1 VAAGLGLVVV
11 LSAGTG
17 RAASDPGCTTTGTS
31 LYFGNGINTSYDE
44 AWEDAD
50 DDLPGLA
57 AEAKLNDLVAVGVA
71 YNHTDGFLADVIQTL
86 EQKEEEDPRFG
97 WYLLNNISGYLVR
110 GLAVIGV
117 LDLPPNA
124 TALIATLQAVINQ
137 GLADSN
143 RQPGTFYD
151 SDVGDQVSGYDEDL
165 MVNGYRVIVVAHSQ
179 GTLYAN
185 AARAALAGVDPANL
199 GSFGIVA
206 VGDAAETAFN
216 GYVTSN
222 HDLVIDALRTLGRTV
237 LPANTNVPVSVGDFT
252 GHLFEATYINA
263 QLPARANVVAL
274 LATVA
279 KGLTYPTI
287 ASSCGPPSGCAFNGG
302 SATALYSGVL
312 APGDRQAYPLEL
324 SAGQGVGIRVAQIGT
339 GTFIPVLTVYGPTG
353 AVITSALGTDVA
365 GSFFSAQAAGR
376 YEVVVSDGS
385 TSSTSTGAYNLYLAV
400 VPGADAC
407 GVLAPGAIVSGQL
420 AEGAIDS
427 YTFTANAGETIE
439 LRVTDTLAGSFV
451 PTVAIYNPTG
461 GLVSSALGTNVA
473 AAGFSAATTGSY
485 TVLIDDS
492 SSGLASTGPY
502 LIYFTKAPGA
512 DADGVLTPGAVV
524 SGQLAEGAIDS
535 YTFTANAGD
544 RIDLRVTDTVA
555 GSFIPTV
562 AIYNPTGGLVSSAL
576 GTNVAAAGFSA
587 ATTGTYTVLIYDS
600 SSGLGSTG
608 PYLIHFVKAPGADAD
623 GVLTPGAAVSGQLAE
638 GAIDSY
644 IFTAAIGDKVALTAT
659 DVDGGTLIPT
669 FAVYG
674 PTGALETSAEGTDT
688 ATNGFSVPLTG
699 TYTVVVY
706 DSSSG
711 LASTGPYTLS
721 LALTP
726 ASH

>member
-1 VAAGLGLVVV
+1 
-11 LSAGTG
+11 
-17 RAASDPGCTTTGTS
+17 
-31 LYFGNGINTSYDE
+31 
-44 AWEDAD
+44 
-50 DDLPGLA
+50 
-57 AEAKLNDLVAVGVA
+57 
-71 YNHTDGFLADVIQTL
+71 
-86 EQKEEEDPRFG
+86 
-97 WYLLNNISGYLVR
+97 
-110 GLAVIGV
+110 
-117 LDLPPNA
+117 
-124 TALIATLQAVINQ
+124 
-137 GLADSN
+137 
-143 RQPGTFYD
+143 
-151 SDVGDQVSGYDEDL
+151 
-165 MVNGYRVIVVAHSQ
+165 
-179 GTLYAN
+179 
-185 AARAALAGVDPANL
+185 
-199 GSFGIVA
+199 
-206 VGDAAETAFN
+206 
-216 GYVTSN
+216 
-222 HDLVIDALRTLGRTV
+222 
-237 LPANTNVPVSVGDFT
+237 
-252 GHLFEATYINA
+252 
-263 QLPARANVVAL
+263 
-274 LATVA
+274 
-279 KGLTYPTI
+279 
-287 ASSCGPPSGCAFNGG
+287 
-302 SATALYSGVL
+302 
-312 APGDRQAYPLEL
+312 
-324 SAGQGVGIRVAQIGT
+324 
-339 GTFIPVLTVYGPTG
+339 VLTVYGPTG

-451 PTVAIYNPTG
+451 
-461 GLVSSALGTNVA
+461 
-473 AAGFSAATTGSY
+473 
-485 TVLIDDS
+485 
-492 SSGLASTGPY
+492 
-502 LIYFTKAPGA
+502 
-512 DADGVLTPGAVV
+512 
-524 SGQLAEGAIDS
+524 
-535 YTFTANAGD
+535 
-544 RIDLRVTDTVA
+544 
-555 GSFIPTV
+555 PTV